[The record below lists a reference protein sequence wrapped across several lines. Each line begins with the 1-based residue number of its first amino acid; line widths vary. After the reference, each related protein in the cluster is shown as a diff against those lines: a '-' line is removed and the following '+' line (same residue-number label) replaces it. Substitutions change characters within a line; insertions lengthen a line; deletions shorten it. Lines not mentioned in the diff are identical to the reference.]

1 MTPVVSPE
9 VDTEPPGEAVGGDAV
24 VSSVAVPSM
33 RGVSVVSVV
42 APSGV
47 GGNGVG
53 ATVRAGVGR
62 GVLVVRLVV
71 VLVGVPLISAGNSTR
86 SGAAFIVLA
95 LQSAAICALS
105 AHVVP
110 IVVSS
115 S

>member
-9 VDTEPPGEAVGGDAV
+9 VDTEPPGEVVGDDAV

-33 RGVSVVSVV
+33 RGVSVVS
-42 APSGV
+42 
-47 GGNGVG
+47 NGVG

-62 GVLVVRLVV
+62 GVVVVRLVV

-86 SGAAFIVLA
+86 SGAAFIELA